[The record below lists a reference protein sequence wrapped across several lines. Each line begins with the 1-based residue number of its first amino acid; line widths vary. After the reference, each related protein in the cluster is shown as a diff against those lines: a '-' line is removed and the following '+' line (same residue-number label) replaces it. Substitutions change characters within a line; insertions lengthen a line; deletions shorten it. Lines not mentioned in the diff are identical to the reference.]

1 MDTQMDNAI
10 LQTFP
15 LLAVPASGSIEAAPS
30 NGMRYLVGR
39 TGMWRE
45 ITLPWIRVR
54 HQVSESAFQL
64 PYGPANDVVEFRCG
78 PIPLH
83 VIREFTANARAASPD
98 ELAGVFL
105 WHEETGAWRYEKRH
119 GVYVSSNYVSYREV
133 VPRDGEHIVVDA
145 HSHGLHPAFFSS
157 QDDEDDRGSMKLSLV
172 VGNLDRETPSSL
184 MRLCMAGHIVNTAY
198 LDADGR
204 PGVK

>member
-1 MDTQMDNAI
+1 MNMQMDNAI

-15 LLAVPASGSIEAAPS
+15 LLAVPASGKIEAATS

-54 HQVSESAFQL
+54 HQVSKSAFQL
-64 PYGPANDVVEFRCG
+64 PYGPANDEVEFRCG

-83 VIREFTANARAASPD
+83 VIREFIAAARAAVPN
-98 ELAGVFL
+98 EVAGVFL
-105 WHEETGAWRYEKRH
+105 WHEETGAWRYEERH
-119 GVYVSSNYVSYREV
+119 GLVVKSDYVSYREV
-133 VPRDGEHIVVDA
+133 VPRDGEHIVVDV
-145 HSHGLHPAFFSS
+145 HSHGLDRAFFSS
-157 QDDEDDRGSMKLSLV
+157 QDDADDRGAMKLSLV
-172 VGNLDRETPSSL
+172 LGNLDRETPSSQ

-198 LDADGR
+198 LDADGK
-204 PGVK
+204 PGVR